1 MHNRIAMLRGEL
13 AVSRQQLAD
22 AVEANVQTI
31 GSIERGDSAPG
42 LELAMKIAGV
52 FGVPVTAVFSL
63 TPFEPIAQRLERSG
77 SH

>member
-1 MHNRIAMLRGEL
+1 MLRAEQ

-31 GSIERGDSAPG
+31 GSIESGDSEPG
-42 LELAMKIAGV
+42 LELAMKIAEV
-52 FGVPVTAVFSL
+52 FRVPVTAVFSL
-63 TPFEPIAQRLERSG
+63 TPFEPIAQLLQCSG